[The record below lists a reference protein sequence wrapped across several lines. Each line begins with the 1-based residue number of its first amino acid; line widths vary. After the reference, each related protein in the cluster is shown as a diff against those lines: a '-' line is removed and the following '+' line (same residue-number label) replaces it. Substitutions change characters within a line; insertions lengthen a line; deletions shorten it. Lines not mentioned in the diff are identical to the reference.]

1 MNARNRAKHKRQW
14 HAKVIGAM
22 VRTADRAKRG
32 LGPTKADE
40 AILDEDRKAADFSP
54 CVLAGWTPK
63 IVKSNTRRLGYT
75 WRLSAGDLARNM

>member
-32 LGPTKADE
+32 LGPTKADA
-40 AILDEDRKAADFSP
+40 AILDE
-54 CVLAGWTPK
+54 AGKPPTFLPAYLLGG
-63 IVKSNTRRLGYT
+63 RRI
-75 WRLSAGDLARNM
+75 S